1 MKLRNLKNLP
11 VFYENAAEIIG
22 RVEKGVIDDNFKL
35 AYIVID
41 MPGEEPRMI
50 MGKDF
55 LLRNEAVIIRDL
67 ESIKSYKHGEELSI
81 NKTKIG
87 DVIFNSE
94 GKELGVISDF
104 VISLDNKQVYG
115 VEVSAGGIKDLL
127 EGRIEIP
134 LYEVCWK
141 SNLSAVITEE
151 RGDLR

>member
-1 MKLRNLKNLP
+1 
-11 VFYENAAEIIG
+11 
-22 RVEKGVIDDNFKL
+22 
-35 AYIVID
+35 
-41 MPGEEPRMI
+41 